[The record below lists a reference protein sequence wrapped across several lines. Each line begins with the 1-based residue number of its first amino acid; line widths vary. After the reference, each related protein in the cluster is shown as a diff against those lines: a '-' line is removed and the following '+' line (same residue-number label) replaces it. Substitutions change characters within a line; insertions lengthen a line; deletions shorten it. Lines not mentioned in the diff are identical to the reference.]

1 MPFPKPP
8 PAKPHPTPGRSRRG
22 SQTPSL
28 QANWLLPQGQ
38 SEDGG
43 RVSRTPAR
51 GNGHLQLCDPEPVWE
66 PTPAPPR
73 HEATGHRGSRKGK
86 PLVGGRAGSRQGLE
100 EKKRLEEAQTVNK
113 Y

>member
-1 MPFPKPP
+1 MPLPKPP
-8 PAKPHPTPGRSRRG
+8 PAKPHPASGRSRRG
-22 SQTPSL
+22 SQTPLL
-28 QANWLLPQGQ
+28 QGNWLLLQGQ
-38 SEDGG
+38 SEDSGH
-43 RVSRTPAR
+43 VSRTPAR
-51 GNGHLQLCDPEPVWE
+51 GNGHLQLRDPEPVWE
-66 PTPAPPR
+66 PPP

>member
-22 SQTPSL
+22 FQTPSL
-28 QANWLLPQGQ
+28 QGNWLLPQSQ
-38 SEDGG
+38 SEDVG

-66 PTPAPPR
+66 PTPPR
-73 HEATGHRGSRKGK
+73 GYRAQGVPKGK
-86 PLVGGRAGSRQGLE
+86 AAGGGKGGKQAGPGR
-100 EKKRLEEAQTVNK
+100 KKAA
-113 Y
+113 